1 MKRTLAIAA
10 ILLFAAL
17 TISLVTP
24 HTAVAVI
31 GPVRA
36 QTSLY
41 GGTIIYKIPEAGI
54 RIDLPAGW
62 EVSRDSSGNH
72 LIMKK
77 DGDSYVVLA
86 MSVIPREPSM
96 TIDVVYA
103 LFSEGALK
111 NAKRDWKGFKAG
123 EIMKDTQN
131 GMAVRAQKI
140 DGTFADEGGELE
152 GLVIVIDASKPFGIF
167 AQRTKKLSDAV
178 AKESSDI
185 LSSIKKT
192 Q

>member
-1 MKRTLAIAA
+1 MRFLTAKQPFLGIALVAICSAA
-10 ILLFAAL
+10 
-17 TISLVTP
+17 
-24 HTAVAVI
+24 H
-31 GPVRA
+31 GQNA
-36 QTSLY
+36 QTI
-41 GGTIIYKIPEAGI
+41 TYKIPEAGI
-54 RIDLPAGW
+54 QIDLPAGW
-62 EVSRDSSGNH
+62 EASKDANGNH

-77 DGDSYVVLA
+77 DGDSYVVLS

-103 LFSEGALK
+103 LFSEGVLK
-111 NAKRDWKGFKAG
+111 TAKRDWKGFKAG

-140 DGTFADEGGELE
+140 DGTIADEGGELE

-167 AQRTKKLSDAV
+167 AQRTKKLSDAL

-185 LSSIKKT
+185 LGSIKRI

>member
-1 MKRTLAIAA
+1 MTFLTAKQRILQFLFLGIALVAICSAA
-10 ILLFAAL
+10 
-17 TISLVTP
+17 
-24 HTAVAVI
+24 H
-31 GPVRA
+31 GQNA
-36 QTSLY
+36 QTI
-41 GGTIIYKIPEAGI
+41 TYKIPEAGI

-62 EVSRDSSGNH
+62 EVSRDQGGTH

-77 DGDSYVVLA
+77 DGDGYVVLS

-96 TIDVVYA
+96 TIEVVYA
-103 LFSEGALK
+103 LFSEGVLK
-111 NAKRDWKGFKAG
+111 NLKRDWKGFKAG
-123 EIMKDTQN
+123 EIMKDMQN

-178 AKESSDI
+178 ARESSDI